1 MTLRYWLS
9 ASTAPGIAA
18 ALGLVLC
25 ALALQ
30 DIARGE
36 TDLRNEWWA
45 VRLGL
50 VMMSLFTAAAL
61 VTLAKLRCSARGY

>member
-9 ASTAPGIAA
+9 ASTALGIAA

-30 DIARGE
+30 DIAHGE

-50 VMMSLFTAAAL
+50 VVMSLFTAAAL
-61 VTLAKLRCSARGY
+61 VTLAKVRRAA